1 MTKNKTNKLLPAIM
15 AFGLMLSNTYSAAA
29 RSCFSPGTDETP
41 ATPQDPDVHVI
52 KDAGLQ
58 FELPKGWK
66 ATTQENGNLFV
77 SFEEGAAS
85 ATFVVEDNYADVV
98 SGMKGGLKEQLTDMK
113 SDGES
118 KEDAH
123 NGMTHISQSGS
134 GLLRGVQVIWSID
147 VLKAS
152 KNITIL
158 TFGIDAIMKAH
169 AAEYEKFVKSIKKI

>member
-1 MTKNKTNKLLPAIM
+1 
-15 AFGLMLSNTYSAAA
+15 
-29 RSCFSPGTDETP
+29 
-41 ATPQDPDVHVI
+41 
-52 KDAGLQ
+52 
-58 FELPKGWK
+58 
-66 ATTQENGNLFV
+66 
-77 SFEEGAAS
+77 
-85 ATFVVEDNYADVV
+85 
-98 SGMKGGLKEQLTDMK
+98 MKGGLKEQLTDMK

-169 AAEYEKFVKSIKKI
+169 VAEYEKFVKSIKKI